1 MPYLLC
7 YLFFILNLQF
17 DGYTLPLVISAKMIL
32 SASEIFDKSDIKFFI
47 PSFQHLWSI
56 KINSISHTAD
66 LFFEALWDQHSI
78 KEGEVQV
85 KRMVCDPNRALLAAS
100 FIRPIISTEVRV
112 PSASVSSMC
121 GNYHSFLYS
130 DRIWGFGTYLLVEQK
145 IMRTFS

>member
-56 KINSISHTAD
+56 KINSISHTSD
-66 LFFEALWDQHSI
+66 LFFEAFWDQHSI

-85 KRMVCDPNRALLAAS
+85 KRMVLIQTKLSLQLPLW
-100 FIRPIISTEVRV
+100 PITSTEVRV
-112 PSASVSSMC
+112 PSASLVSSIC
-121 GNYHSFLYS
+121 DSYHSFL
-130 DRIWGFGTYLLVEQK
+130 
-145 IMRTFS
+145 